1 MRPRPIVLFERLFF
15 GSLLL
20 GAASAALDP
29 VPLAEISQ
37 GQEGLVLLIGAL
49 LVAAVVA
56 MILLVSRRGSR
67 IAKWVI
73 TVFTLTGTV
82 GIVPQIAEDLERAP
96 HLGAI
101 ALVQAGMQLAAIWQI
116 FRAEAEP
123 WFAPA

>member
-1 MRPRPIVLFERLFF
+1 MRPRPIVLFERLFL

-20 GAASAALDP
+20 GLVSAALDP
-29 VPLAEISQ
+29 VSLAELSE
-37 GQEGLVLLIGAL
+37 GQEGLVLVIGAL
-49 LVAAVVA
+49 VVAAVVA

-73 TVFTLTGTV
+73 TLFTLTGAV

-96 HLGAI
+96 LVGAI
-101 ALVQAGMQLAAIWQI
+101 ALVQAGMQLAAIWQL
-116 FRAEAEP
+116 FRAEAKP